1 MEKVADSLYGPL
13 LNHGTGAF
21 LADIHGVSVQKAD
34 ALDAFFQA
42 PTFGNPH
49 RNSRNPFPDKSTLLE
64 DVVFITDWTVSRND
78 TVYVQGLQNI
88 QRPKP
93 GIGVSAMK
101 PGLTFTKYRVSHE
114 DHLFIGNIHRNLP
127 PGVSRSM
134 KQFKNLIPYPE
145 GQAMATKDGGG
156 L

>member
-1 MEKVADSLYGPL
+1 MEKVEDSLYGPL
-13 LNHGTGAF
+13 LNHGPGPV

-34 ALDAFFQA
+34 ALGAFFQT
-42 PTFGNPH
+42 PSFSNPH
-49 RNSRNPFPDKSTLLE
+49 TYSRNPFPDKSTLLA
-64 DVVFITDWTVSRND
+64 DVVFITDGTVSRND
-78 TVYVQGLQNI
+78 AVYVQGLQKI

-93 GIGVSAMK
+93 GIGVRAMK
-101 PGLTFTKYRVSHE
+101 PGLTFTKYRVSHQ
-114 DHLFIGNIHRNLP
+114 DNLFIGNIHRNLP

-145 GQAMATKDGGG
+145 GQAMAKKDGGG